1 MTTSRGAVVF
11 SVLALCALGTVM
23 IYSAS
28 APTAERLLG
37 DGDNTLVKHLFWL
50 GLGLCAF
57 AGVAVV
63 HHDAW
68 ERMAP
73 WIFGGAAAML
83 VLVLVPGVGA
93 TVNGARRWFRAG
105 DLSFQPSEFMKL
117 ALPLFLAWYLGRDP
131 ERAKTFK
138 RGFLPAAGAIALAV
152 GLTAIEPDL
161 GTAALLALA
170 GSCVALLG
178 GVRLLHAVPCVL
190 AVLPVAAVGAWF
202 KFQHA
207 RDRIFVFLDPDADP
221 LGRGYQIKQALIA
234 MGSGG
239 TYGAGLGMSRQKL
252 FFLPEKHTDFIFSI
266 VGEELGLV
274 GTLAVVALFLFL
286 LWHGRAIAR
295 RCPSNFGAL
304 AAAGMLCSV
313 GFQAAMNIAVVTAS
327 MPTKGISLP
336 FLSFGGSGLFFTLAA
351 MGFVVSAGKEEGER
365 ASGRVGEPATGIT
378 GTFRQETPPSR
389 PLAYPPSPS
398 PAALSALQSPEL
410 PR

>member
-1 MTTSRGAVVF
+1 MSASRGAVIF

-28 APTAERLLG
+28 APTADRLTG

-57 AGVAVV
+57 AAVSV
-63 HHDAW
+63 VNHDAW
-68 ERMAP
+68 EKMAP
-73 WIFGGAAAML
+73 WIYGGA
-83 VLVLVPGVGA
+83 VLLLLSVLVPGIGA

-105 DLSFQPSEFMKL
+105 DLSFQPSEFMKI

-161 GTAALLALA
+161 GTAALLAMA

-178 GVRLLHAVPCVL
+178 GVRLLHALPCTL
-190 AVLPVAAVGAWF
+190 AVLPVAAVGAYF

-266 VGEELGLV
+266 LGEELGLV
-274 GTLAVVALFLFL
+274 GTLAVIGLFLFL
-286 LWHGRAIAR
+286 LWHGRGIAR
-295 RCPSNFGAL
+295 RCRSNFGAL
-304 AAAGMLCSV
+304 AAAGMLASV
-313 GFQAAMNIAVVTAS
+313 GFQAAMNMAVVTAS

-351 MGFVVSAGKEEGER
+351 MGFVVSVSRDA
-365 ASGRVGEPATGIT
+365 AEPAT
-378 GTFRQETPPSR
+378 Q
-389 PLAYPPSPS
+389 PS
-398 PAALSALQSPEL
+398 PAPASLPQPSPAPALPVLHSPEA
-410 PR
+410 PQ

>member
-1 MTTSRGAVVF
+1 MSASRGAVVF

-28 APTAERLLG
+28 APAADRLTG
-37 DGDNTLVKHLFWL
+37 DVVKHLFWL

-57 AGVAVV
+57 AAASVV
-63 HHDAW
+63 EVRKFEQA
-68 ERMAP
+68 AP
-73 WIFGGAAAML
+73 WIFGGALALL
-83 VLVLVPGVGA
+83 VAVLIPGIGSE
-93 TVNGARRWFRAG
+93 VNGARRWFRAG
-105 DLSFQPSEFMKL
+105 DLSFQPSELMKIG
-117 ALPLFLAWYLGRDP
+117 LPVFLAWYLGRDP
-131 ERAKTFK
+131 ERARSFK

-161 GTAALLALA
+161 GTAALLAIA
-170 GSCVALLG
+170 GSCVAILG
-178 GVRLLHAVPCVL
+178 GVRLLHAIPCAL
-190 AVLPVAAVGAWF
+190 AVLPVAAVGAYF

-207 RDRIFVFLDPDADP
+207 QERIFVFLNPDADP

-234 MGSGG
+234 LGSGG
-239 TYGAGLGMSRQKL
+239 TCGAGLGMSRQKL

-274 GTLAVVALFLFL
+274 GTLGVIGLFLFL

-295 RCPSNFGAL
+295 RCPSAFGAL
-304 AAAGMLCSV
+304 AAAGMLASV

-351 MGFVVSAGKEEGER
+351 MGFVISAGR
-365 ASGRVGEPATGIT
+365 EPAEA
-378 GTFRQETPPSR
+378 Q
-389 PLAYPPSPS
+389 PS
-398 PAALSALQSPEL
+398 PASASPALSERSESKGLRQPPPAPAGLAPAYHSPE
-410 PR
+410 PPQ